1 MACSTDFSARA
12 AASLGKLEESEKLTQ
27 RCLYEEIRNAG
38 LSLVSLAVY
47 YLNGNLELL
56 QGLPFFLPAL
66 LGSACGAWGL
76 QKIPVP
82 LLKLLFSLLI
92 LYSALRMVLG

>member
-12 AASLGKLEESEKLTQ
+12 AASLRSPCCKTSRQAHATSIAIILP
-27 RCLYEEIRNAG
+27 